1 MAITVKSNDTANHA
15 GLAFVGAV
23 YLAAAVQN
31 LDKIT
36 PAATPLSLNKNYL

>member
-15 GLAFVGAV
+15 ELAFVGCC
-23 YLAAAVQN
+23 LPN
-31 LDKIT
+31 NFEDLDKIT